1 MVAMPAAG
9 VVNNPG
15 CPYKVG
21 RQCGACG
28 VLALYHWSELGPE
41 VAVGY
46 LGTPVMMLVWF
57 ELCSQVIP
65 PKDYWVP
72 MCRGVQN

>member
-1 MVAMPAAG
+1 MAQCILVFVWVHVSVCVHGDMCTYTVLMLYLCEMVAMPAAG

-28 VLALYHWSELGPE
+28 VLAP
-41 VAVGY
+41 
-46 LGTPVMMLVWF
+46 
-57 ELCSQVIP
+57 
-65 PKDYWVP
+65 
-72 MCRGVQN
+72 